1 MNPTLIGILVFVC
14 AFGGTYVGMR
24 LQSLLP
30 DDHLQEQSRGAV
42 QISAG
47 LIATMTALVLGLVT
61 ASAKSSFDEVNEML
75 KGTAA
80 NLLSLENALVQFGP
94 GTEPLRDEMQE
105 ILRLRIAMIWPTDG
119 SESNVDPFA
128 LSNRIERL
136 AASIRALDADS
147 AEQEWQRDRAD
158 QLMAAIMAVRW
169 NVASGL
175 TVSIPPPFLAILIFW
190 IAVTF
195 VSFGMFSPR
204 NSTVIT
210 AMLLC
215 SLSIGAAIFLVL
227 EMDEPFIGLIKASP
241 EPLRYTLALMER

>member
-30 DDHLQEQSRGAV
+30 DHHLQEQSRGAV

-94 GTEPLRDEMQE
+94 ETEPLRDEVQE

-128 LSNRIERL
+128 LSSRIEEL

-158 QLMAAIMAVRW
+158 QLMATIMAVRW

-210 AMLLC
+210 AMFLC

-227 EMDEPFIGLIKASP
+227 EMDEPFLGLVKASP
-241 EPLRYTLALMER
+241 EPLRYALALMER